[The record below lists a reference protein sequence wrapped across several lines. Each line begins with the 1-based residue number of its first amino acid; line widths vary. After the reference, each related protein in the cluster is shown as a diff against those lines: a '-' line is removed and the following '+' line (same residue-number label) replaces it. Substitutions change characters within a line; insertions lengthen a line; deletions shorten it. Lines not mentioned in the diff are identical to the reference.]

1 MRMAVVGLLCL
12 FAGGCTG
19 EYIVTVPD
27 SAGVAG
33 KVAPVVVRLQRR
45 EFAAFVPPTKD
56 ACITFNLKDAPLK
69 CARTDAKGYA
79 AVAIDLP
86 KTPGKYE
93 MVLAYQD
100 PKGDEAQGVA
110 YLYVVSPERPVVV
123 VDMDT
128 LPTDTKSGQ
137 RLRDFTDQADI
148 FYLTTKYSQ
157 DLTAA
162 HRYLDIMGY
171 PDAAV
176 VGVSPPKW
184 TMQGMPNS
192 SRPSN
197 VAYSTI
203 LATMKRTLPNLRYG
217 MTSGAEMGKLFQQ
230 SGLDIMASGSAAGLG
245 GAYQLNWNELR
256 LPTTLP
262 SESATSEP
270 TTLPSE

>member
-1 MRMAVVGLLCL
+1 MRMVVLGLFCL

-19 EYIVTVPD
+19 EYIVTAPD
-27 SAGVAG
+27 CAGLAG

-79 AVAIDLP
+79 AVAVDLP

-93 MVLAYQD
+93 IVLAYQD
-100 PKGDEAQGVA
+100 PKGDEAEGVA
-110 YLYVVSPERPVVV
+110 NLYVLSPERAVVV
-123 VDMDT
+123 VDMDS

-148 FYLTTKYSQ
+148 FYLTSKYAE
-157 DLTAA
+157 DVKAA
-162 HRYLDIMGY
+162 HKYLDIMGY
-171 PDAAV
+171 PDAAIV
-176 VGVSPPKW
+176 PVTQPK
-184 TMQGMPNS
+184 MGMKPEPGAHS
-192 SRPSN
+192 
-197 VAYSTI
+197 AI
-203 LATMKRTLPNLRYG
+203 LAMMKRTLPNLRYG
-217 MTSGAEMGKLFQQ
+217 MTSDAEMGKLFQQ
-230 SGLDIMASGSAAGLG
+230 SGLDVMATGSAAGLS

-262 SESATSEP
+262 VEPATSEP